1 MKALAIFPDPSGR
14 PATPGAKRLVISIS
28 TPLNP
33 ASVRLDPKTSALL
46 DVLV

>member
-33 ASVRLDPKTSALL
+33 ASKTSALL